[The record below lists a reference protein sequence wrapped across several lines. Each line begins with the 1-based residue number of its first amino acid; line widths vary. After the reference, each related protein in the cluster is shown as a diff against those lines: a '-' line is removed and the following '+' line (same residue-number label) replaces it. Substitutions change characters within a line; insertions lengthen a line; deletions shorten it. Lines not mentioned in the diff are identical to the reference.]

1 MNIAAFNEGHQRV
14 KRESPFNY
22 VLVATT
28 QESTAQFEGSK
39 WKKKY
44 VSENNC
50 ITRGKCLPN
59 GTEHDNSMNEA
70 ASVGEE
76 DIVWNARKSWWRLL
90 LICIM
95 A

>member
-1 MNIAAFNEGHQRV
+1 LKDQNE
-14 KRESPFNY
+14 
-22 VLVATT
+22 
-28 QESTAQFEGSK
+28 
-39 WKKKY
+39 KKKY

-76 DIVWNARKSWWRLL
+76 DIV
-90 LICIM
+90 
-95 A
+95 